1 MRERDKMKITMT
13 TIKSFIKKNQDIYI
27 QNLSDFDGMV
37 DCVMP
42 TDNQA
47 FKPVIRIPLGENTYT
62 DNHKGIKQAWFT
74 LGGDDRFYPFE
85 DETYKGYEVYNCCG
99 NFILAIKK

>member
-1 MRERDKMKITMT
+1 MKITLT
-13 TIKSFIKKNQDIYI
+13 TIKSFIKKNQDLYI

-42 TDNQA
+42 TSNQD
-47 FKPVIRIPLGENTYT
+47 FKPAIRIPLREDTYN

-74 LGGDDRFYPFE
+74 LGGDDRFSPFE
-85 DETYKGYEVYNCCG
+85 NETYKGYEVRNCCG
-99 NFILAIKK
+99 KFRLAIKK

>member
-1 MRERDKMKITMT
+1 MA
-13 TIKSFIKKNQDIYI
+13 TIKSFIKKNQDLYI

-37 DCVMP
+37 DCVMS

-47 FKPVIRIPLGENTYT
+47 FKPAIRIPLGENTYN
-62 DNHKGIKQAWFT
+62 DNRKGIKQAWFT
-74 LGGDDRFYPFE
+74 LGGDDRFSPFE
-85 DETYKGYEVYNCCG
+85 NETYWGYEVRNCCG

>member
-1 MRERDKMKITMT
+1 MKITMT
-13 TIKSFIKKNQDIYI
+13 TIKSFIKKNPDLYI
-27 QNLSDFDGMV
+27 QNLSRFDGMV

-42 TDNQA
+42 SAEQS
-47 FKPVIRIPLGENTYT
+47 FKPVIRIPLREDTYN

-85 DETYKGYEVYNCCG
+85 DDTFKGYEVVNCCG
-99 NFILAIKK
+99 RFILAIKK

>member
-1 MRERDKMKITMT
+1 MKITMA
-13 TIKSFIKKNQDIYI
+13 TIKSFIKKNQNLYI
-27 QNLSDFDGMV
+27 QNLSRFDGMV

-42 TDNQA
+42 SAEQS
-47 FKPVIRIPLGENTYT
+47 FQPVERIPLRDIWN

-85 DETYKGYEVYNCCG
+85 DDTFKGYEVVNCCG
-99 NFILAIKK
+99 KFILAIKK